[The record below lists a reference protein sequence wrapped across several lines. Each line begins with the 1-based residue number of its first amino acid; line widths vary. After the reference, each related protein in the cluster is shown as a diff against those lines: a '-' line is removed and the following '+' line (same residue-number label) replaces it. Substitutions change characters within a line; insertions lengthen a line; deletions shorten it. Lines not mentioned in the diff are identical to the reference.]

1 MVEPENLNNRPL
13 MFGVF
18 VLDLIFLYCTGIGF
32 WSIVFWAVDGN
43 CKINSP
49 KIIESAHMVVL
60 PIMLAYA
67 LIYLIDKI
75 VNRSGKN

>member
-1 MVEPENLNNRPL
+1 MVEPENLKNRPL
-13 MFGVF
+13 MFGIF
-18 VLDLIFLYCTGIGF
+18 VLDLIFLYCFGMGF

-60 PIMLAYA
+60 PVMLAYA
-67 LIYLIDKI
+67 LLYLIDKI
-75 VNRSGKN
+75 VNRSGKD

>member
-67 LIYLIDKI
+67 LIFLIDKI
-75 VNRSGKN
+75 VNRSGKD

>member
-13 MFGVF
+13 MFGIF
-18 VLDLIFLYCTGIGF
+18 VLDLIFLYCTGMGF

-60 PIMLAYA
+60 PVMLAYA
-67 LIYLIDKI
+67 LLYMIDKI
-75 VNRSGKN
+75 VNRSGKD